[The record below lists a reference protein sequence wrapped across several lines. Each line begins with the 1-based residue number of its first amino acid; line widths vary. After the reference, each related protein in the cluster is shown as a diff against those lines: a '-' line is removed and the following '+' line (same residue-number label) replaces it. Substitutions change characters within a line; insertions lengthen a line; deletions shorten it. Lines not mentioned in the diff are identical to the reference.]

1 MNSTTAEPAGVVV
14 PMWAVGAALSVLVA
28 IGAWT
33 ASALLQL
40 REDGV
45 DLKSRIGHLEAI
57 DATRSA
63 LPTQLATL
71 QAKLDALGADL
82 SSMREDLRALRTNA
96 HK

>member
-1 MNSTTAEPAGVVV
+1 MTSNEPAGVVV
-14 PMWAVGAALSVLVA
+14 PMWAVGAVLTILVG

-33 ASALLQL
+33 ATALLQL
-40 REDGV
+40 REDTV
-45 DLKSRIGHLEAI
+45 DMRARVGHLEAI

-63 LPTQLATL
+63 LPAQLATL

-82 SSMREDLRALRTNA
+82 SSMREDLRAIRSNS

>member
-1 MNSTTAEPAGVVV
+1 MTSNEPPGVVV
-14 PMWAVGAALSVLVA
+14 PMWAVGAVLTILVG

-33 ASALLQL
+33 ATALLQL
-40 REDGV
+40 REDTV
-45 DLKSRIGHLEAI
+45 DMRARVGHLEAI

-63 LPTQLATL
+63 LPAQLATL

-82 SSMREDLRALRTNA
+82 SSMREDLRAIRSNS